1 MRSIN
6 RMVTAAIGAI
16 VLLVLASG
24 LATVWSNGEQD
35 SARDRIA
42 AASALLR
49 NHMTADMMH
58 DALRGDVLS
67 ILRAVGTGDL
77 DLAEQR
83 ASLVENAAAL
93 KKAVLTDAAFA
104 EAPDVAA
111 QAKRIQPL
119 VDAYVATARAIAVA
133 AQSDPARASA
143 LLPVF
148 LADFAKLEA
157 GMSALSDTIEAHV
170 ARVGREADEVAS
182 LAAILLAVTVSA
194 TLLLVVGIGAICR
207 RHLVAPLLTLVDA
220 LRRMTSGQMDVAI
233 PAAGRRDELGQLA
246 AATQALRDQLAA
258 AERAK
263 EEQTHL
269 IVDSFG
275 MALSQLAQ
283 GDMRARVDADLTG
296 PFAGIKSDFNA
307 AVAALQATLA
317 SVKDAAS
324 SINNGAG
331 DIREAADDLSQRTEQ
346 QAASLEETAAAMDE
360 ITSMVKETAHGATQ
374 ANQAVGD
381 ARAEATA
388 SGAVV
393 QRAIEAMGGIER
405 SSLEISEII
414 SVIDGISFQTN
425 LLALN
430 AGVEA
435 ARAGDAGKGFAV
447 VASEVRALAQR
458 SAEAAK
464 DVKAK
469 ILSSA
474 DQVGEGVRLVGE
486 TGEALT
492 RIIDR
497 IAQIDG
503 LVSDIATSAERQAT
517 GLHQINTAVSEMD
530 GVTQQNAAMVEQAT
544 AAARSL
550 ASDADD
556 LNRQVAGFQIG
567 APSAPR
573 AAASAP
579 AVRPTA
585 AAAATAPAHAPAP
598 RPRSVGN
605 LALKED
611 DWSAF

>member
-1 MRSIN
+1 MHSIN
-6 RMVTAAIGAI
+6 RMVTAAIAAI
-16 VLLVLASG
+16 VLLVILSG
-24 LATVWSNGEQD
+24 LATVWSNHEQGV
-35 SARDRIA
+35 ARDRITA
-42 AASALLR
+42 GSSLLR

-58 DALRGDVLS
+58 DAIRGDVLS
-67 ILRAVGTGDL
+67 ILRATRVGDL
-77 DLAEQR
+77 DLAENR
-83 ASLVENAAAL
+83 KALVDDAAAL
-93 KKAVLTDAAFA
+93 KRAVATDAAFD
-104 EAPDVAA
+104 EAPEVAA
-111 QAKRIQPL
+111 QAKRIRPL
-119 VDAYVATARAIAVA
+119 VDAYVATARRIAIVTET
-133 AQSDPARASA
+133 DPARAGT
-143 LLPVF
+143 LLPAF
-148 LADFAKLEA
+148 LVDFEKLEG
-157 GMSALSDTIEAHV
+157 GMSKLSDAIEAHV
-170 ARVGREADEVAS
+170 GVVSREADEVAT
-182 LAAILLAVTVSA
+182 LASILLAVTVSA
-194 TLLLVVGIGAICR
+194 TLVLVVAIGVVCR
-207 RHLVAPLLTLVDA
+207 RYLVTPLLILVDA

-233 PAAGRRDELGQLA
+233 PASDRRDELGQLA
-246 AATQALRDQLAA
+246 GATQALRDQLAA

-263 EEQTHL
+263 EEQTTL

-275 MALSQLAQ
+275 KALARLAE
-283 GDMRARVDADLTG
+283 GDMVARIDADLTG
-296 PFAGIKSDFNA
+296 PFATIQSDFNA
-307 AVAALQATLA
+307 AVTSLQMTLT
-317 SVKDAAS
+317 SVKEAAS

-331 DIREAADDLSQRTEQ
+331 DIRQASDDLSQRTEQ

-360 ITSMVKETAHGATQ
+360 ITSMVKETASGAAQ
-374 ANQAVGD
+374 ANQVVGE

-405 SSLEISEII
+405 SSAEISEII

-464 DVKAK
+464 DVKTK
-469 ILSSA
+469 ILASSE
-474 DQVGEGVRLVGE
+474 QVGDGVRLVGE
-486 TGEALT
+486 TGDALR

-503 LVSDIATSAERQAT
+503 LVSDIAASAERQAT
-517 GLHQINTAVSEMD
+517 GLHQVNTAVAEMD

-556 LNRQVAGFQIG
+556 MNRQIANFQIG
-567 APSAPR
+567 DASAPR
-573 AAASAP
+573 LVAHLPSRQVQTTSAP
-579 AVRPTA
+579 Q
-585 AAAATAPAHAPAP
+585 
-598 RPRSVGN
+598 PRSVGN